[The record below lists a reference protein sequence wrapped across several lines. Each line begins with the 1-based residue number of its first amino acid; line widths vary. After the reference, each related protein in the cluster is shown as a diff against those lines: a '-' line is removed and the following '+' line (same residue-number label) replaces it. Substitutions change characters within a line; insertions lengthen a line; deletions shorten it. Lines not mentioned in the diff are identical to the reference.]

1 MKLKTLFVLAG
12 MFTGLVC
19 KGQNKSSVPE
29 INEERKRLESNG
41 MLVLGTWA
49 LGNMVW
55 GGIGASRTS
64 GATKGFHQMN
74 MYWNTV
80 NLAIAG
86 LGYFNARKHRADM
99 GLWESLQAQQKTEK
113 ILLFNAALD
122 AGYMAG
128 GLYMKERGKR
138 EQKDQLVGFGNA
150 VILQGAF
157 LLVFDGI
164 LYALQVKNKA
174 NFKPWVD
181 KVDISTSG
189 ITYKIEF

>member
-12 MFTGLVC
+12 MFAGLVC
-19 KGQNKSSVPE
+19 KGQSKSSVPE

-55 GGIGASRTS
+55 GGIGASRTT
-64 GATKGFHQMN
+64 GARKGFHQMN

-86 LGYFNARKHRADM
+86 LGYFNAKKDQKEDS
-99 GLWESLQAQQKTEK
+99 LWKSLQAQQKTEK

-128 GLYMKERGKR
+128 GLYLKERGKR
-138 EQKDQLVGFGNA
+138 RQNDQLVGFGNA

-157 LLVFDGI
+157 LLVFDSI
-164 LYALQVKNKA
+164 LYSLQVKNKA
-174 NFKPWVD
+174 KFKPWIDRVN
-181 KVDISTSG
+181 ISTNG
-189 ITYKIEF
+189 ISYKVEF

>member
-19 KGQNKSSVPE
+19 KAQNKSSIPE

-41 MLVLGTWA
+41 MLVLGSWA

-55 GGIGASRTS
+55 GGIGASRTT
-64 GATKGFHQMN
+64 GARKGFHQMN

-86 LGYFNARKHRADM
+86 LGYFNAKKHQTE
-99 GLWESLQAQQKTEK
+99 GSLWKSLQAQQKTEK

-128 GLYMKERGKR
+128 GLYLKERGKR
-138 EQKDQLVGFGNA
+138 RQNDQLVGFGNA

-164 LYALQVKNKA
+164 LYSLQVKNKA
-174 NFKPWVD
+174 KFKPWID
-181 KVDISTSG
+181 KVNISTSG
-189 ITYKIEF
+189 ISYKVEF